1 MMMMTNHIHPVP
13 DNSQQQSPQ
22 SIADYLAQ
30 LLKDRK
36 QLAALPNVFTHLE
49 RLLDEEIARVR
60 ASLFQINGVRKEPL
74 QLPEP
79 DGETVTLN
87 EKVYVPVKEH
97 PDFNFVGRILGP
109 RGMTAKQLEQETGCK
124 IMVRGKGSMRDK
136 KKEDANRGKP
146 NWEHLADDLH
156 VLITVEDTE
165 NRAKLKLQ
173 RAVEEVQK
181 LLVPQAEGEDELKKR
196 QLMELAI
203 INGTYRDSSTK
214 AAAAA
219 CEEEWRRLAQSAAET
234 RLLSPGMQQIPNQMR
249 ATQGTPLGA
258 PLILSPRMSVPTT
271 GASLLSSQPTL
282 DHSGLIYA
290 AAPFTD
296 YTNYAALAA
305 AGNPLLT
312 DYADHTVGALKTQR
326 RFVSREHPYQRAG
339 ALS

>member
-1 MMMMTNHIHPVP
+1 MSNC
-13 DNSQQQSPQ
+13 DNNNMQQNTQ

-36 QLAALPNVFTHLE
+36 QLAAFPNVFNHVE
-49 RLLDEEIARVR
+49 RLLEEEIAKVR
-60 ASLFQINGVRKEPL
+60 ASLFQINGVKKEPL

-79 DGETVTLN
+79 EGNPTTLN

-146 NWEHLADDLH
+146 NWEHLSDELH

-165 NRAKLKLQ
+165 NRARMKLA

-203 INGTYRDSSTK
+203 INGTYRDTTTK

-219 CEEEWRRLAQSAAET
+219 CEEEWRRVAAAAAES
-234 RLLSPGMQQIPNQMR
+234 RLLSPAMPGLAAQQLRTPT
-249 ATQGTPLGA
+249 APLGA

-271 GASLLSSQPTL
+271 AASLLSGSAPPSI
-282 DHSGLIYA
+282 DHPGLIYA
-290 AAPFTD
+290 PYGD

-305 AGNPLLT
+305 GNPLLT
-312 DYADHTVGALKTQR
+312 EYADHSVGALKQQR
-326 RFVSREHPYQRAG
+326 RLATRDHPYQRAG